1 MATRPF
7 DVVVVGLG
15 SAGMTAVDAALRLG
29 ASVCAVERDRVGGD
43 CLWTGC
49 VPSKSL
55 LAAAKAAHTIRHAGA
70 LGLPEVALPPVDTA
84 AVLARVRAVQD
95 DLAATSDSPDRM
107 VERGATLL
115 HGRARLVSPT
125 AVEVEGHGRAEG
137 RHVVLCPGSRPAP
150 PPWDDVL
157 VVDALWELERLPA
170 SLVVVGGGP
179 IGVET
184 AQACARLGVR
194 VTLLERGP
202 RLLAK
207 DEPELA
213 GRLRRVLE
221 AEGVEVA
228 TAVDVAAVEGG
239 RRVTAADG
247 RSWEAEAVLAALG
260 RQPRLEDLGL
270 EQVGVEHT
278 ARGIVTDGAL
288 RTSVPTVWAAGDA
301 AGRFLF
307 THSAGVEGARAVRNA
322 LFPGTEDDDLLVPW
336 CTYTDPE
343 LAHVGQTAAE
353 AREQHGA
360 RHVEVHLHELADSDR
375 ARAEGH
381 TAGALLLVTAK
392 GRLVGGHALAPAAG
406 ELVGELALA
415 IRQGLR
421 LRDLAGVVHAYPT
434 YGLGLQQLGADAA
447 YAAARRWRWTRRLVR

>member
-343 LAHVGQTAAE
+343 LAHAGRTEAE
-353 AREQHGA
+353 ARERWGDDVA
-360 RHVEVHLHELADSDR
+360 VLVHDLEASDR
-375 ARAEGH
+375 AQAEHATDGE
-381 TAGALLLVTAK
+381 LRLVTHK
-392 GRLVGGHALAPAAG
+392 GRLVGAHLLSPSAG
-406 ELVGELALA
+406 ETIHELALA
-415 IRQGLR
+415 IERGLGVA
-421 LRDLAGVVHAYPT
+421 DLASVVHVYPT
-434 YGLGLQQLGADAA
+434 IATGVQQLAA
-447 YAAARRWRWTRRLVR
+447 QAVYARAARLKRLPFV